1 MNKADTMLYEYFNKT
16 LWDKIGQQDDNFFDE
31 VDELRAKVAQIKTVC
46 FEEFNESSSKIVFEI
61 PLLLR
66 RNIPKEL
73 REVCNRLELKE
84 KDYIQILK
92 RKQEQSIKKLN
103 LDVISKFYYK
113 DTNNSRIY
121 HEFRNRTDFNLTRNL
136 S

>member
-1 MNKADTMLYEYFNKT
+1 MLYEYFNKT

-46 FEEFNESSSKIVFEI
+46 FEEFYESSSKIVFEI
-61 PLLLR
+61 RLLLR